1 MNAIP
6 IDGRVARG
14 ERTRQAVVDALLS
27 LYSEDNLTPTID
39 DIAGRVGMTA
49 RTIYHHFDDH
59 DAIAE
64 ALTEHQRQQ
73 LAHLTKLELSGT
85 LAERIDSVV
94 AQRAELFETV
104 APVRRAALANMHASP
119 RIRKGQGNLAA
130 GLRRQLTQTFE
141 PELSALDPSTKTET
155 IELLDLHTSWDTWER
170 LRRWQR
176 LSVPRSRK
184 LVTRLVTQTLD
195 TQALDTQSLD
205 TLNNGVPE

>member
-27 LYSEDNLTPTID
+27 LYAEDNLTPTID
-39 DIAGRVGMTA
+39 DIAERVGMTS
-49 RTIYHHFDDH
+49 RTIYHHFEDH

-64 ALTEHQRQQ
+64 ALTEHQRHQ
-73 LAHLTKLELSGT
+73 LVHLTKLDSSGT
-85 LAERIDSVV
+85 LAERIDGLV

-104 APVRRAALANMHASP
+104 APVRRAALANMHASR

-130 GLRRQLTQTFE
+130 VLRRHLTHTFG
-141 PELSALDPSTKTET
+141 PELTALDRSTGAET
-155 IELLDLHTSWDTWER
+155 VELLDLHTSCDTWER

-184 LVTRLVTQTLD
+184 
-195 TQALDTQSLD
+195 
-205 TLNNGVPE
+205 

>member
-14 ERTRQAVVDALLS
+14 ERTRQSVVDALLS
-27 LYSEDNLTPTID
+27 LYAEDNLTPTID
-39 DIAGRVGMTA
+39 DIAGRVGMTS
-49 RTIYHHFDDH
+49 RTIYHHFEDH

-73 LAHLTKLELSGT
+73 LGHLTKLESSGDLT
-85 LAERIDSVV
+85 ARIDALVS
-94 AQRAELFETV
+94 QRVQLFETV
-104 APVRRAALANMHASP
+104 APVRRAALANMHNSR

-130 GLRRQLTQTFE
+130 GLRRQLTHTFE
-141 PELSALDPSTKTET
+141 PELSALDRGTKAET

-195 TQALDTQSLD
+195 TQVLDTSTTGD
-205 TLNNGVPE
+205 SR

>member
-27 LYSEDNLTPTID
+27 LYAEGNLTPTID

-64 ALTEHQRQQ
+64 ALTEHQRLQ
-73 LAHLTKLELSGT
+73 LGHLTKLELSGDLT
-85 LAERIDSVV
+85 ARIDALVD
-94 AQRAELFETV
+94 QRAELFETV

-130 GLRRQLTQTFE
+130 GLRRQLTHTFE
-141 PELSALDPSTKTET
+141 PELSILDRGEKAET
-155 IELLDLHTSWDTWER
+155 VELLDLHASWDTWER

-184 LVTRLVTQTLD
+184 LVTQLITQTLD
-195 TQALDTQSLD
+195 T
-205 TLNNGVPE
+205 